1 MRKRRMFTAGLVL
14 GLLSAPALAQT
25 SVRVSGVLDVYA
37 GAAASSG
44 VARRDAVLNSGG
56 LTTSFWGVQ
65 GQEDLGGGRKAVF
78 ALESFVRLDTG
89 DYGRYPG
96 DPMFSRNAYI
106 GLADRWGELRVGR
119 LGSPVWIATIAF
131 NAFAA
136 STRFS
141 PLQVQLWVPPFGMN
155 ASGDTGWSNAV
166 NYTSPTNQPLVVR
179 AQVGLA
185 ETGANRYNSAL
196 SATWRSGP
204 LALMGAAHRIKTG
217 PGIVPAA
224 PAQSLALAGA
234 SYTAGWGKLYA
245 TLDRTS
251 TEGSGRITKTA
262 HVSAAVKAGPGSL
275 LAGWAHTRDTPGPAA
290 ARSRDTVTLGYDV
303 ALSKR
308 TDLYALAMR
317 DKLSTAAGATACGL
331 GIRHRF

>member
-1 MRKRRMFTAGLVL
+1 MTKRRRCSAVLAL
-14 GLLSAPALAQT
+14 GLLSASAQAQT
-25 SVRVSGVLDVYA
+25 AIQVSGVLDVYA
-37 GAAASSG
+37 GTAASSG
-44 VARRDAVLNSGG
+44 APARDTVINSGG
-56 LTTSFWGVQ
+56 LTTSFWAVQ
-65 GQEDLGGGRKAVF
+65 GHEDLGAGRRVVF
-78 ALESFVRLDTG
+78 ALESFMRLDTG
-89 DYGRYPG
+89 DYGRYGG
-96 DPMFSRNAYI
+96 DPMFSRNAYV
-106 GLADRWGELRVGR
+106 GLADRWGEVRVGR

-166 NYTSPTNQPLVVR
+166 GYTSPTREPLVVR

-185 ETGANRYNSAL
+185 ETDANRHNSAF
-196 SATWRSGP
+196 SATWTHGP

-234 SYTAGWGKLYA
+234 SYAAAWGKLYA
-245 TLDRTS
+245 TFDRAS

-262 HVSAAVKAGPGSL
+262 HVSAAVKAGPGSV

-308 TDLYALAMR
+308 TDLYGLAMR
-317 DKLSTAAGATACGL
+317 DKLSTAAGATACAL